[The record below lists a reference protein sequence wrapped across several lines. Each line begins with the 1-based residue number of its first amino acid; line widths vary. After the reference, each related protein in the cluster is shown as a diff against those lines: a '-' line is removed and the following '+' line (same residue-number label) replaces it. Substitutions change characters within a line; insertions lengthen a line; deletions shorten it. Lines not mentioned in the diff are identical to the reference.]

1 MEANEKSLFNEVT
14 SEESAT
20 VSGGTSV
27 NFDLNTYL
35 FTIGAGAIFDGGLT
49 TNVRDLAFRQ
59 ALSSTTTPAAAAGA
73 AAGAAATPAATSA
86 VGGFP
91 PQGGTNSNL

>member
-1 MEANEKSLFNEVT
+1 MEANEKSLFIEVT

-35 FTIGAGAIFDGGLT
+35 FTIGAGAIFDGGVT
-49 TNVRDLAFRQ
+49 TNVVNIAFTR
-59 ALSSTTTPAAAAGA
+59 ALFTQS
-73 AAGAAATPAATSA
+73 
-86 VGGFP
+86 
-91 PQGGTNSNL
+91 